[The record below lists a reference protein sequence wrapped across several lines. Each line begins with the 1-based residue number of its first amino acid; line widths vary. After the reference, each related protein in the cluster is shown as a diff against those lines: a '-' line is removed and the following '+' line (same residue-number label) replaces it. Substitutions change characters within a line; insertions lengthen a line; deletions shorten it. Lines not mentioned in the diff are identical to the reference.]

1 MGLCSGISHFRS
13 PRRPAAD
20 LASPLQLAPARNGPG
35 TVGVPVVLAG
45 VSIASGDI
53 VIGDG
58 DGVVV
63 VPRNDAGAIL
73 RRLADVCATEASLEA
88 KVKGG
93 LEVPDFVQAIL
104 ASDRVVPLD

>member
-63 VPRNDAGAIL
+63 VPRERAE
-73 RRLADVCATEASLEA
+73 DVA
-88 KVKGG
+88 KAALPFLDNITRERYIKETGQNPWAKKPGG
-93 LEVPDFVQAIL
+93 EGPV
-104 ASDRVVPLD
+104 